1 MHEVVWSINIMLA
14 ILLVGVCVTIYYI
27 FMYDTWYPN
36 DGTQPGNEDSNLRSE
51 SGPYDGPRE
60 GAHT

>member
-1 MHEVVWSINIMLA
+1 MLA

-36 DGTQPGNEDSNLRSE
+36 DGTQPGNEDSNLGSE
-51 SGPYDGPRE
+51 SGTYDGSCE
-60 GAHT
+60 GAHS